1 MEKNFVYDLTIDPDA
16 ENNTHAFALDMIGY
30 SKRVL
35 EVGCATGYFTQ
46 VLAERGCKVT
56 GLEIDPGAGQS
67 AETWAERV
75 IVGNAEDEKVWEEV
89 DDEAYDVITFGD
101 VLEHLQDPLAVLRIA
116 TRKLKPSGVVITS
129 LPNIAHGDVRL
140 ALLHGSFEYRDIGL
154 LDRTHIRFFTVQS
167 VRELLREAG
176 LLVVDTRRVVM
187 PMFNTELGLARED
200 YSDAVLDEIRTDT
213 EYETYQFVMKSVLD
227 NGSQAVADMAR
238 QLETLSDEVHE
249 LQVRNRQ
256 LEERQAAWA
265 DRDQLA
271 EELARVGPQVDAWVA
286 HAAELAERADQLER
300 ELGAAVAQAEER
312 EAALQALQDALDASE
327 RRRLEIESS
336 RTFRLTAPLRRLR
349 ALTRS
354 GGPA

>member
-1 MEKNFVYDLTIDPDA
+1 
-16 ENNTHAFALDMIGY
+16 
-30 SKRVL
+30 
-35 EVGCATGYFTQ
+35 
-46 VLAERGCKVT
+46 
-56 GLEIDPGAGQS
+56 
-67 AETWAERV
+67 
-75 IVGNAEDEKVWEEV
+75 
-89 DDEAYDVITFGD
+89 
-101 VLEHLQDPLAVLRIA
+101 
-116 TRKLKPSGVVITS
+116 
-129 LPNIAHGDVRL
+129 
-140 ALLHGSFEYRDIGL
+140 
-154 LDRTHIRFFTVQS
+154 
-167 VRELLREAG
+167 
-176 LLVVDTRRVVM
+176 
-187 PMFNTELGLARED
+187 
-200 YSDAVLDEIRTDT
+200 VLDEIRTDT